1 MNKSIRKSCIL
12 KIADMAPQSDGDF
25 TTTVRKAVET
35 LSKAADRRL
44 VLEEEPRRYRLLN
57 DFFVPAGSIRSTRG
71 SVFAFTEN
79 QDLNGVVLRPDVA
92 SYPITTFSPPQHGT
106 DRMEFIE
113 GLTWFAAF
121 KNYIAIFT
129 DKAVFPS
136 TLERYFS
143 WLLSKAAGIESG
155 KDESIAVLFRDPPKP
170 DLSEYDMTG
179 VSSLFFKESM
189 QSDVEIPSS
198 SNTRRRSA
206 ILKPKGKAYEMLKT
220 FLKSFGASPPSFMN
234 VQTPEELEDL
244 RVEVRISCLRPKKG
258 GVALAELKRTAEK
271 IRDAGAGNVS
281 FKFSDG
287 RVLDAEDL
295 AVASQ
300 MTISAVNG
308 LPNTMEAVRKLDA
321 WMMQQI
327 ERLTIPT
334 A

>member
-1 MNKSIRKSCIL
+1 MNKSIRKTCIL
-12 KIADMAPQSDGDF
+12 KIADMAPWSGSDF
-25 TTTVRKAVET
+25 TATVQKAVKT
-35 LSKAADRRL
+35 LHNAEDRRL

-57 DFFVPAGSIRSTRG
+57 DFFVPTGTVRSTRG

-79 QDLNGVVLRPDVA
+79 QDLNGVVLRPGVT
-92 SYPITTFSPPQHGT
+92 SYPIATFSPPPHGT

-113 GLTWFAAF
+113 GLTWFASF
-121 KNYIAIFT
+121 GNYIAFFT
-129 DKAVFPS
+129 DKTVFPS

-143 WLLSKAAGIESG
+143 WLLSKAAGIVSG
-155 KDESIAVLFRDPPKP
+155 KDENIAVLFRDPPKP

-179 VSSLFFKESM
+179 VSSLFFKESL
-189 QSDVEIPSS
+189 QSDVEIPASQ
-198 SNTRRRSA
+198 NTRRRSA
-206 ILKPKGKAYEMLKT
+206 VLKPKGKAYELLKSL
-220 FLKSFGASPPSFMN
+220 LKSFGALPPSFMGI
-234 VQTPEELEDL
+234 QTPEQLEDL
-244 RVEVRISCLRPKKG
+244 RVEVRVSCLRPKKG

-281 FKFSDG
+281 FKFADG
-287 RVLDAEDL
+287 RILDAEDL

-327 ERLTIPT
+327 ERLVIPT
-334 A
+334 T